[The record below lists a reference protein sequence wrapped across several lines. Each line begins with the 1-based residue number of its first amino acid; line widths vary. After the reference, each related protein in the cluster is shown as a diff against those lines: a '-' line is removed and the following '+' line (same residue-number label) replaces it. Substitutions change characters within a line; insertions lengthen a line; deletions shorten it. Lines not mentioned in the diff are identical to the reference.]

1 MVHIEVAIMFIRHY
15 VMDSQDDMKRYAAVF
30 PASEIPV
37 TKTLEILRWC
47 HKTFG
52 KPGYCPL
59 TVEARWEEH
68 ARYGEVIFYRESDL
82 IMFLLRWE

>member
-15 VMDSQDDMKRYAAVF
+15 VMDSQDDVKRYMAVF

-37 TKTLEILRWC
+37 TKRLEILRWC

-52 KPGYCPL
+52 KPEYGPL
-59 TVEARWEEH
+59 TVETRWEEH
-68 ARYGEVIFYRESDL
+68 TRYGEVIFYRESDL